1 MYARFSSIQFVQLI
15 RTPSFSGNSIQI
27 VQLKLKLFNFVRI
40 IGNYMVMSL
49 VIIDN
54 QIFRVGRNISEK
66 FVMGG
71 TNFRGVQ
78 IKRDISWSVLSIFS
92 LQCHLILTP
101 ILSPL
106 PFMEW
111 LVTCHNLGEGGGL
124 VNQEELPGPWVFVLK
139 HADVDG
145 LIATSLESKNCPG
158 SCDSRVWG
166 GRDWGQWFASD

>member
-78 IKRDISWSVLSIFS
+78 IKRDIS
-92 LQCHLILTP
+92 
-101 ILSPL
+101 
-106 PFMEW
+106 
-111 LVTCHNLGEGGGL
+111 
-124 VNQEELPGPWVFVLK
+124 
-139 HADVDG
+139 
-145 LIATSLESKNCPG
+145 
-158 SCDSRVWG
+158 
-166 GRDWGQWFASD
+166 